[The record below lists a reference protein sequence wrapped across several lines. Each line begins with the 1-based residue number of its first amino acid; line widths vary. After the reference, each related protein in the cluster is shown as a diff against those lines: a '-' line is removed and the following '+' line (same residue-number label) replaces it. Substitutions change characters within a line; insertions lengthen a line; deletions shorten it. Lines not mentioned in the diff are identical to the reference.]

1 MVDYICYQNVFGEDG
16 LDGQSGS
23 GFVGHVLEGA
33 GDGADFG
40 DAQVRSQV
48 ARIRIDQ
55 NDAHQKPNSQEEA
68 QGQGFTRVIFS

>member
-1 MVDYICYQNVFGEDG
+1 MVDYICYQNVFGEDGLG

-48 ARIRIDQ
+48 ARVRIDEDESHQTPGGHQ
-55 NDAHQKPNSQEEA
+55 NPNE
-68 QGQGFTRVIFS
+68 